1 MAVVSR
7 TDEMNMI
14 ASGIYPYLALSV
26 NPCRGLTDLLRPM
39 GGRKFAQHPVG
50 ADAHIGPLG
59 SYEFA
64 EEFCKNSIFRGR
76 TESSASTGDEKIET
90 LM

>member
-1 MAVVSR
+1 MWV
-7 TDEMNMI
+7 
-14 ASGIYPYLALSV
+14 
-26 NPCRGLTDLLRPM
+26 CRL
-39 GGRKFAQHPVG
+39 PV
-50 ADAHIGPLG
+50 HIGPLG